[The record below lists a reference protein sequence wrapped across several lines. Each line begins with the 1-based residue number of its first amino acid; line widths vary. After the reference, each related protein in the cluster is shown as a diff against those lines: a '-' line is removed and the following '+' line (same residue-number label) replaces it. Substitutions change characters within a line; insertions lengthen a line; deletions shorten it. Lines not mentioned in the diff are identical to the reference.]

1 MEFVHDSDYDSD
13 SDDEFTNDQK
23 AKFLSNIVVEH
34 EKLIR
39 NYLNDHDILQTHK
52 TKIDMFNVEKSNFLE
67 KKNRFLEFEHHYLIE
82 KNKAQSRDKEQ

>member
-1 MEFVHDSDYDSD
+1 M
-13 SDDEFTNDQK
+13 
-23 AKFLSNIVVEH
+23 IVIMIVMMNLLMIKEH
-34 EKLIR
+34 EKLIK

-67 KKNRFLEFEHHYLIE
+67 KKNRFLDFEHHYLIE